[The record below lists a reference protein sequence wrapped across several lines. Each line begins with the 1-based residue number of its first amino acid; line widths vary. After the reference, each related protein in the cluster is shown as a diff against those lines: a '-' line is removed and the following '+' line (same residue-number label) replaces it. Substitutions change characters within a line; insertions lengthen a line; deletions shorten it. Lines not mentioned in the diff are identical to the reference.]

1 VLSPVEVRLPSHGR
15 QSSLAEKGNTARPIS
30 QQPTLIAR
38 VKAPIGE
45 AREMQYRPESIASVG
60 KVMSVCG
67 STLCR
72 VKATEYDIEV
82 SREDV

>member
-1 VLSPVEVRLPSHGR
+1 
-15 QSSLAEKGNTARPIS
+15 
-30 QQPTLIAR
+30 

>member
-1 VLSPVEVRLPSHGR
+1 
-15 QSSLAEKGNTARPIS
+15 
-30 QQPTLIAR
+30 
-38 VKAPIGE
+38 
-45 AREMQYRPESIASVG
+45 MQYRPESIAPVG
-60 KVMSVCG
+60 KIVSVCG